1 MIVIKSINFNVCPI
15 IVERIGCCCCC
26 CIICSLEFNYTA
38 HEFEHWTTNC
48 WRDSIHSHWFYLW
61 MLFFHLIFRCSYML
75 QSIVNGICSAS
86 HSLVPF
92 RDFIYS
98 VLMSLVIAVL
108 LQSLIW
114 TVRCIYFFFV
124 RTCLGLTA
132 AYINSWT
139 NGVSVWYCVCER
151 SDLVTLVKKIA
162 LAQHHTTDAHNG
174 KFYLILLLLCYATR
188 QSRHTTSII

>member
-15 IVERIGCCCCC
+15 IVERIGCCCC

-151 SDLVTLVKKIA
+151 SDLVTLVEK
-162 LAQHHTTDAHNG
+162 LHWHSTTQRMYTMAS
-174 KFYLILLLLCYATR
+174 FILYYYYYVMPRDRADTQLR
-188 QSRHTTSII
+188 